1 MTRLIAIVMVLL
13 VSAVP
18 VLATTY
24 DVAADF
30 SPTNNPTGAWAYGWS
45 SQLTSALSLY
55 TISYNDRGI
64 DIWWRG
70 TQPNVSHNG
79 TSEQIT
85 LNPETITWQ
94 PGQFSLHPG
103 EGGEYS
109 HARWTAPAEGTCDI
123 AAEFTGIDQTGTT
136 TDVHVLHNGVSL
148 FDGSVVGFGDTA
160 SFSTTISVA
169 AGDTVDF
176 AVGYGTGGWWD
187 DSTALAATVTTPSP
201 VEPSTWARVKSLYR

>member
-1 MTRLIAIVMVLL
+1 MTCLITCVVVLVL
-13 VSAVP
+13 SVVP
-18 VLATTY
+18 GLATTY

-30 SPTNNPTGAWAYGWS
+30 SPTSNPTGAWAYGWS

-55 TISYNDRGI
+55 TMSYNDRGI

-70 TQPNVSHNG
+70 SQPNVSHNG
-79 TSEQIT
+79 TSEEIT
-85 LNPETITWQ
+85 FNPESITWQ

-103 EGGEYS
+103 PAGEYS
-109 HARWTAPAEGTCDI
+109 HAQWTAPAEGTCNI

-148 FDGSVVGFGDTA
+148 FDGSVVGFGDTE
-160 SFSTTISVA
+160 SFSAAISVA

-187 DSTALAATVTTPSP
+187 DSTALAAVISFESP
-201 VEPSTWARVKSLYR
+201 VEPSTWARVKALYR